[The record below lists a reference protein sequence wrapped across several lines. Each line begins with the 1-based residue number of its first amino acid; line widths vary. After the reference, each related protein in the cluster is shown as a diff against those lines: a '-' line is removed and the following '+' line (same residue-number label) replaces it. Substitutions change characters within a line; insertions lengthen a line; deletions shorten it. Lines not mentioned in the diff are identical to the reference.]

1 MADPATLAVTLSKLI
16 GLGLGA
22 WKAHEKHGIGEDDFK
37 AVQSLID
44 AGLGIAGLNKDAG
57 GRKVAALHFVLVTR
71 AFGEAFRRH
80 WYGDKHF
87 APRPEGGSGRS
98 KTRPGGRG
106 WRRSRS
112 DCGSRRRS

>member
-106 WRRSRS
+106 WR
-112 DCGSRRRS
+112 